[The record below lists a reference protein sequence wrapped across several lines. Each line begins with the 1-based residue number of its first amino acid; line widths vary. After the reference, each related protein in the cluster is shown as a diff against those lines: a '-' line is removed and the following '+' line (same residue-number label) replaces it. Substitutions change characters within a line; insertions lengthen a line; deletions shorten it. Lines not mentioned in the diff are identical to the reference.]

1 VALSRFTTDTAEV
14 LDRTALL
21 KQFAIKMH
29 ILFLTDNFPP
39 EVNAPASRTFE
50 HCREWVKAGHQVTVV
65 TCAPNF
71 PKGEVYPGYR
81 NKFRQSERMD
91 GIRVIRVWTYITA
104 NQGFV
109 KRILDYQS
117 FMVMAILTSPFVRRV
132 DLVIGTSPQF
142 FTVCA
147 AYIVSRFKRIPFVFE
162 LRDLWPESIE
172 AVGAMRNSLAI
183 RFLEK
188 LELFLYRKAACV
200 IAVTHSFR
208 RNLVARG
215 IEPEKI
221 RVITNGVDS
230 SRFHPQPKDSDLVAR
245 LNLDGKFVAGYIG
258 THGMAHGLE
267 TILEA
272 ADLLRQQ
279 PGGDAFRFIFLGDG
293 ACKSTLREKAKAMG
307 LSNVIF
313 IDSVPKEEVVKYW
326 SLLDVSIIHLKR
338 TDLFT
343 KVIPSKLFECMGM
356 GIPVLH
362 GVAGES
368 AEIVESEGVGLV
380 FEPENA
386 RQLCEGLRAVQGDR
400 IRYETMQA
408 HCLKA
413 APKYGRTELARQ
425 MLSVLGEVSVPT
437 VPLDGRTGPA
447 SSTSRN
453 GMRLLFINRYFHP
466 DISATAQLLTELAE
480 DLAARGET
488 VTVITGNT
496 PYFGKNERFPALGM
510 HNGIRIVRV
519 GFARF
524 DRSRNFGR
532 LADYLSFSISAL
544 WAAVRTKDQDCVI
557 VLSDPPLLSLLAA
570 AVQIIKPV
578 KTICWVHDVF
588 PDNAI
593 HAGILH
599 EGLIGR
605 LFSRIVRWSLHR
617 MSQVVV
623 IGRCMEDHLCRA
635 GVSKSRIAV
644 IPNWA
649 DGSQIKSIRRMD
661 NQFIK
666 MQGLEG
672 RFVVM
677 YSGNFGIAHE
687 IETILSLVHETRD
700 LPQLCF
706 CFIGEGAHKQ
716 RLLDAARRERWE
728 HVRVLPYQPKETLQ
742 QSLSAADI
750 HLVSLRANMAGLSVP
765 SKIYGIMAAGRP
777 MIFIGPEES
786 EIATLIRESQ
796 CGFVVRPGDPQA
808 AADVVMK
815 CYRDRNLCEQKGLAA
830 REYFDRYGD
839 RPRATAQFRQVIQK
853 VAA

>member
-1 VALSRFTTDTAEV
+1 
-14 LDRTALL
+14 
-21 KQFAIKMH
+21 MH

-50 HCREWVKAGHQVTVV
+50 HCREWVKAGHRVTVV

-81 NKFRQSERMD
+81 NKLWQRERMED
-91 GIRVIRVWTYITA
+91 IRVIRVWTYITA
-104 NQGFV
+104 NQGFMRRV
-109 KRILDYQS
+109 LDYQS
-117 FMVMAILTSPFVRRV
+117 FMVMAILTSPFVRGV

-147 AYIVSRFKRIPFVFE
+147 AYVVSRLKQIPFVFE
-162 LRDLWPESIE
+162 LRDIWPESIE
-172 AVGAMRNSLAI
+172 AVGAMSNSLAI
-183 RFLEK
+183 RLLEK

-208 RNLVARG
+208 RNLVSRG

-230 SRFHPQPKDSDLVAR
+230 SRFYPQPKDSELTVR
-245 LNLDGKFVAGYIG
+245 LNLAGKFVAGYIG
-258 THGMAHGLE
+258 THGLAHGLE

-293 ACKSTLREKAKAMG
+293 ACKSALQEKAKAMG

-326 SLLDVSIIHLKR
+326 SLLDVSIIHLKK

-368 AEIVESEGVGLV
+368 AEIVESERVGLV

-386 RQLCEGLRAVQGDR
+386 LRLCEGLRAMHGDR
-400 IRYETMQA
+400 AGYDRMRE

-425 MLSVLGEVSVPT
+425 MLSVLGELSIPT
-437 VPLDGRTGPA
+437 VLSGDRSRLA
-447 SSTSRN
+447 SSTSRH
-453 GMRLLFINRYFHP
+453 GRRLLFINRYFYP
-466 DISATAQLLTELAE
+466 DISATSQLLTELAE
-480 DLAARGET
+480 DLAARGDA

-496 PYFGKNERFPALGM
+496 PYFGEEERFPAHGM

-519 GFARF
+519 GIAHF
-524 DRSRNFGR
+524 DRSHMFGR
-532 LADYLSFSISAL
+532 FADYLSFSISAL
-544 WAAVRTKDQDCVI
+544 WAAVRTKDQNCLV

-570 AVQIIKPV
+570 AVQFIRPV
-578 KTICWVHDVF
+578 KTICWLQDVF
-588 PDNAI
+588 PDIAI
-593 HAGILH
+593 HAGMLH
-599 EGLIGR
+599 EGPV
-605 LFSRIVRWSLHR
+605 SRILNRLARWSLDR

-623 IGRCMEDHLCRA
+623 IGRCMEDHLSRS
-635 GVSKSRIAV
+635 GVSRNRIVV

-649 DGSQIKSIRRMD
+649 DGSQIKSIRRKD
-661 NQFIK
+661 NEFIK
-666 MQGLEG
+666 AQGLED

-687 IETILSLVHETRD
+687 IETILSLVHNTRD
-700 LPQLCF
+700 LPRLSF

-716 RLLDAARRERWE
+716 KLIAAAQHERWE
-728 HVRVLPYQPKETLQ
+728 HIRVLPYQPKQTLQ
-742 QSLSAADI
+742 QSLSAGDI

-765 SKIYGIMAAGRP
+765 STVYGIMAVGRP

-786 EIATLIRESQ
+786 EVAALIRESH
-796 CGFVVRPGDPQA
+796 CGFVVRPGDPKA
-808 AADVVMK
+808 AADAVRM
-815 CYRDRNLCEQKGLAA
+815 CYRDRSLCEQKGLAA

-839 RPRATAQFRQVIQK
+839 RPRATAQFLQVLQK

>member
-1 VALSRFTTDTAEV
+1 
-14 LDRTALL
+14 
-21 KQFAIKMH
+21 MH

-50 HCREWVKAGHQVTVV
+50 HCREWVKAGHDVTVV

-81 NKFRQSERMD
+81 NKLWQSERMD

-104 NQGFV
+104 NQGFMRRV
-109 KRILDYQS
+109 LDYQS
-117 FMVMAILTSPFVRRV
+117 FMVMAIATSPFVRGV
-132 DLVIGTSPQF
+132 DLIIGTSPQF

-147 AYIVSRFKRIPFVFE
+147 AYIVSRLKRIPFVFE
-162 LRDLWPESIE
+162 LRDIWPESIA

-183 RFLEK
+183 RLLEK
-188 LELFLYRKAACV
+188 LELFLYRQAALV
-200 IAVTHSFR
+200 VAVTHSFQ
-208 RNLVARG
+208 RNLMDRG
-215 IEPEKI
+215 IEPDKI
-221 RVITNGVDS
+221 QVITNGVDI
-230 SRFHPQPKDSDLVAR
+230 SRFYPQPKDSELTAR
-245 LNLDGKFVAGYIG
+245 FELDGKFVAGYIG
-258 THGMAHGLE
+258 THGMAHGLD

-279 PGGDAFRFIFLGDG
+279 TGGDAFRFIFLGDG
-293 ACKSTLREKAKAMG
+293 ACKSALQEKTKARG

-326 SLLDVSIIHLKR
+326 SLLDVAIIHLKK

-386 RQLCEGLRAVQGDR
+386 LKLCEGLRAMHGDR
-400 IRYETMQA
+400 ASYDEMQA
-408 HCLKA
+408 QCLKG

-425 MLSVLGEVSVPT
+425 MLSLLGEISTPT
-437 VPLDGRTGPA
+437 H
-447 SSTSRN
+447 SHSRHRR
-453 GMRLLFINRYFHP
+453 RLLFINRYFYP
-466 DISATAQLLTELAE
+466 DISATSQLLTELAE
-480 DLAARGET
+480 DLAAGGDRI
-488 VTVITGNT
+488 TVITGNT
-496 PYFGKNERFPALGM
+496 PYFGEGKQFPAQEV

-524 DRSRNFGR
+524 NRSTMYGR

-544 WAAVRTKDQDCVI
+544 WSAVRMKNQDCLV
-557 VLSDPPLLSLLAA
+557 VLSDPPLLSLLAVM
-570 AVQIIKPV
+570 VQFIKPV
-578 KTICWVHDVF
+578 KTICWLQDVF
-588 PDNAI
+588 PDIAI
-593 HAGILH
+593 RAGTIH
-599 EGLIGR
+599 EGPVGR
-605 LFSRIVRWSLHR
+605 LLNRIARWSLDR

-623 IGRCMEDHLCRA
+623 IGRCMENHLSRS
-635 GVSKSRIAV
+635 GVSRNRIAV

-649 DGSQIKSIRRMD
+649 DGAQIKLIRRMD
-661 NQFIK
+661 NEFLKI
-666 MQGLEG
+666 QGLED

-677 YSGNFGIAHE
+677 YSGNFGVAHE
-687 IETILSLVHETRD
+687 IETILALVRETRD
-700 LPQLCF
+700 LPKLFF

-716 RLLDAARRERWE
+716 RLVEAAKRENWE
-728 HVRVLPYQPKETLQ
+728 HVRVLPYQRKETLQ
-742 QSLSAADI
+742 QSLSAGDL
-750 HLVSLRANMAGLSVP
+750 HLVSLRADMAGLSVP

-786 EIATLIRESQ
+786 EAASLIHQAQ
-796 CGFVVRPGDPQA
+796 CGFVVRPGDPKA
-808 AADVVMK
+808 AADAVRI

-830 REYFDRYGD
+830 RAYFDQYGD
-839 RPRATAQFRQVIQK
+839 RTRATAQFLQVLQK

>member
-1 VALSRFTTDTAEV
+1 
-14 LDRTALL
+14 
-21 KQFAIKMH
+21 MH

-71 PKGEVYPGYR
+71 PKGEVYSGYR
-81 NKFRQSERMD
+81 NKLWQSEVMD

-104 NQGFV
+104 NQGFI
-109 KRILDYQS
+109 KRVLDYQS
-117 FMVMAILTSPFVRRV
+117 FMIMAILTSPFVRRV
-132 DLVIGTSPQF
+132 DSVIGTSPQF

-147 AYIVSRFKRIPFVFE
+147 AYIVSRLKRIPFVFE

-188 LELFLYRKAACV
+188 LELFLYRRAACV

-221 RVITNGVDS
+221 RVITNGVDI
-230 SRFHPQPKDSDLVAR
+230 SRFHPQPKDSELVAR
-245 LNLDGKFVAGYIG
+245 HNLDGKFVAGYIG
-258 THGMAHGLE
+258 THGMAHGLG
-267 TILEA
+267 TILDA

-279 PGGDAFRFIFLGDG
+279 PGGGAFRFIFLGDG
-293 ACKSTLREKAKAMG
+293 ACKSALREKAKTLE

-326 SLLDVSIIHLKR
+326 SLLDVSIIHLRK

-368 AEIVESEGVGLV
+368 AEIVEQEEVGLV

-386 RQLCEGLRAVQGDR
+386 LRLCKGLRA
-400 IRYETMQA
+400 MQA
-408 HCLKA
+408 DRGWYEKMRANCLKA
-413 APKYGRTELARQ
+413 APKYGRTELAGQ
-425 MLSVLGEVSVPT
+425 MLSVLKEVTVST
-437 VPLDGRTGPA
+437 VPLTHRSRLAEPA
-447 SSTSRN
+447 SRR
-453 GMRLLFINRYFHP
+453 GMRLLFINRYFYP
-466 DISATAQLLTELAE
+466 DISATSQLLTELAE

-496 PYFGKNERFPALGM
+496 PYFGEEERFPAHGM
-510 HNGIRIVRV
+510 HKGIRIVRV

-524 DRSRNFGR
+524 NRSHVFGR

-544 WAAVRTKDQDCVI
+544 WAAVRAKDQDCLI
-557 VLSDPPLLSLLAA
+557 VLSDPPLLSVLAT
-570 AVQIIKPV
+570 AVQFIKPV
-578 KTICWVHDVF
+578 KTICWLQDVF
-588 PDNAI
+588 PDIAI
-593 HAGILH
+593 RAGILR
-599 EGLIGR
+599 EGPVGR
-605 LFSRIVRWSLHR
+605 ILKRIARWSLYR
-617 MSQVVV
+617 MSQIVV
-623 IGRCMEDHLCRA
+623 IGRCMEGHLSLA
-635 GVSKSRIAV
+635 GVPRSRIAM

-649 DGSQIKSIRRMD
+649 DGSQITSIDRED
-661 NQFIK
+661 NEFLK
-666 MQGLEG
+666 THGLEG

-677 YSGNFGIAHE
+677 YSGNFGVAHE

-716 RLLDAARRERWE
+716 RLVEMAQREKWE
-728 HVRVLPYQPKETLQ
+728 HVLVLPYQRKETLQ
-742 QSLSAADI
+742 QSLSAGDI
-750 HLVSLRANMAGLSVP
+750 HLVSLRANMAGLCVP

-786 EIATLIRESQ
+786 EVAALIRESQ

-808 AADVVMK
+808 AAAAVLA
-815 CYRDRNLCEQKGLAA
+815 CYRDRSLCEQKGQAA
-830 REYFDRYGD
+830 REYFSRYGN
-839 RPRATAQFRQVIQK
+839 RTRATAQFRQVLQK

>member
-1 VALSRFTTDTAEV
+1 
-14 LDRTALL
+14 
-21 KQFAIKMH
+21 MH

-50 HCREWVKAGHQVTVV
+50 HCREWVKAGHDVTVM

-71 PKGEVYPGYR
+71 PKGEVYQGYR
-81 NKFRQSERMD
+81 NKLWQSERMD

-104 NQGFV
+104 NHGFM
-109 KRILDYQS
+109 KRVLDYQS
-117 FMVMAILTSPFVRRV
+117 FMVMAILTSHFVRGV

-147 AYIVSRFKRIPFVFE
+147 AYIVSRIKLIPFVFE
-162 LRDLWPESIE
+162 LRDIWPESIE

-183 RFLEK
+183 RLLEK
-188 LELFLYRKAACV
+188 LELFLYRKASLV
-200 IAVTHSFR
+200 VAVTHSFR
-208 RNLVARG
+208 RNLMARG
-215 IEPEKI
+215 IEPDKI
-221 RVITNGVDS
+221 QVITNGVDI
-230 SRFHPQPKDSDLVAR
+230 SRFHPQPKDSELTAR
-245 LNLDGKFVAGYIG
+245 FELTGKFVAGYIG

-272 ADLLRQQ
+272 ANHLRQQ

-293 ACKSTLREKAKAMG
+293 ACKSALQKKAKTMG
-307 LSNVIF
+307 LSHVIF

-326 SLLDVSIIHLKR
+326 SLLDVAIIHLKK

-386 RQLCEGLRAVQGDR
+386 LKLCEGLRVLHGDR
-400 IRYETMQA
+400 ASYDKMRAQ
-408 HCLKA
+408 CLKA
-413 APKYGRTELARQ
+413 APKYGRSELARQ
-425 MLSVLGEVSVPT
+425 MLSLLGELSTPT
-437 VPLDGRTGPA
+437 
-447 SSTSRN
+447 SSTSHHGR
-453 GMRLLFINRYFHP
+453 RLLFINRYFYP
-466 DISATAQLLTELAE
+466 DISATSQLLTELAE
-480 DLAARGET
+480 DLAAGGDR

-496 PYFGKNERFPALGM
+496 PYFGEEGHFPAQEI
-510 HNGIRIVRV
+510 HNKIRIIRV
-519 GFARF
+519 GIGRF
-524 DRSRNFGR
+524 DRSTQYGR
-532 LADYLSFSISAL
+532 LADYFSFSISAL
-544 WAAVRTKDQDCVI
+544 WAAIRMKNQDCLV

-570 AVQIIKPV
+570 AVQFMKPV
-578 KTICWVHDVF
+578 KTICWLQDVF
-588 PDNAI
+588 PDIAI
-593 HAGILH
+593 RAGRIH
-599 EGLIGR
+599 EGPIGR
-605 LFSRIVRWSLHR
+605 FLNRIARWSLDR

-623 IGRCMEDHLCRA
+623 IGRCMEDHLSRS
-635 GVSKSRIAV
+635 GVSRNRIAV

-649 DGSQIKSIRRMD
+649 DGAQIKSIRRMD
-661 NQFIK
+661 NEFLKIQR
-666 MQGLEG
+666 LED

-677 YSGNFGIAHE
+677 YSGNFGVAHE
-687 IETILSLVHETRD
+687 IETILALVRETRD
-700 LPQLCF
+700 LPKLFF

-716 RLLDAARRERWE
+716 RLVEVAEHEKWE
-728 HVRVLPYQPKETLQ
+728 HVRVLPYQRKETLQ
-742 QSLSAADI
+742 QSLSAGDL
-750 HLVSLRANMAGLSVP
+750 HLVSLRADMAGLSVP

-786 EIATLIRESQ
+786 EVAALIHQAQ
-796 CGFVVRPGDPQA
+796 CGFVVRPGDSKV
-808 AADVVMK
+808 AADAVRA

-830 REYFDRYGD
+830 RAYFDLYGD
-839 RPRATAQFRQVIQK
+839 RTRATAQFLQVIQK

>member
-1 VALSRFTTDTAEV
+1 
-14 LDRTALL
+14 
-21 KQFAIKMH
+21 MH

-50 HCREWVKAGHQVTVV
+50 HCREWVKAGHHVTVV

-81 NKFRQSERMD
+81 NKLWQSERMD

-104 NQGFV
+104 NEGFMRRV
-109 KRILDYQS
+109 IDYQS
-117 FMVMAILTSPFVRRV
+117 FMVMATLTSPFVRGV

-142 FTVCA
+142 FTACA
-147 AYIVSRFKRIPFVFE
+147 AYIVGRLKRVPYVFE
-162 LRDLWPESIE
+162 LRDIWPESIE
-172 AVGAMRNSLAI
+172 AVGAMHNSLAI
-183 RFLEK
+183 RLLEK

-208 RNLVARG
+208 RNLMARG
-215 IEPEKI
+215 IEPKKI
-221 RVITNGVDS
+221 RVITNGVDI
-230 SRFHPQPKDSDLVAR
+230 SRFHPQPKDSELVAR
-245 LNLDGKFVAGYIG
+245 FNLTGKFVAGYIG

-267 TILEA
+267 TILKA

-279 PGGDAFRFIFLGDG
+279 PGGGALRFIFLGDG
-293 ACKSTLREKAKAMG
+293 ARKSVLQEKAKAMG

-326 SLLDVSIIHLKR
+326 SLLDVSIIHLRK

-368 AEIVESEGVGLV
+368 AEIVESEGVGMV

-386 RQLCEGLRAVQGDR
+386 LQLCEGLRAMHGARASYDEMR
-400 IRYETMQA
+400 A

-413 APKYGRTELARQ
+413 APKYNRTELARQ
-425 MLSVLGEVSVPT
+425 MLSVLSEVSIPT
-437 VPLDGRTGPA
+437 
-447 SSTSRN
+447 SSTSRH
-453 GMRLLFINRYFHP
+453 GMRLLFINRYFYP
-466 DISATAQLLTELAE
+466 DISATSQLLTELAE
-480 DLAARGET
+480 DLAAQGDR

-496 PYFGKNERFPALGM
+496 PYFGEEERFPAHGM
-510 HNGIRIVRV
+510 HNGVHIERV
-519 GFARF
+519 GFGHF
-524 DRSRNFGR
+524 DRSHTFGR

-544 WAAVRTKDQDCVI
+544 WAAVRAKDQDCLV

-570 AVQIIKPV
+570 AVQFIKKPL
-578 KTICWVHDVF
+578 KTICWLQDVF
-588 PDNAI
+588 PDIAI
-593 HAGILH
+593 RAGMLR
-599 EGLIGR
+599 EGPVGWFLNR
-605 LFSRIVRWSLHR
+605 VARWSLDR
-617 MSQVVV
+617 MSQVIV
-623 IGRCMEDHLCRA
+623 IGRCMEDHLYRS
-635 GVSKSRIAV
+635 GISRNRIVV

-649 DGSQIKSIRRMD
+649 DGSQIKSIGRID
-661 NQFIK
+661 NEFIK
-666 MQGLEG
+666 AQGLED

-687 IETILSLVHETRD
+687 METILSLLYETLD
-700 LPQLCF
+700 LPRLVF

-716 RLLDAARRERWE
+716 RLVEVARHERWE
-728 HVRVLPYQPKETLQ
+728 HIRVLPYQPKQTLQ
-742 QSLSAADI
+742 QSLSAGDV

-786 EIATLIRESQ
+786 EVAALIRESQ

-808 AADVVMK
+808 AADAVRA

-830 REYFDRYGD
+830 RTYFDRYGD
-839 RPRATAQFRQVIQK
+839 RPRATAQFLQVLQK